1 MRLFDLRGKN
11 VLVSGASRGIGAA
24 IACGLA
30 DSGAAVAVAAR
41 SVEALGDLQKH
52 ISDAGGKAIVQE
64 LDVNAIGS
72 IPDAVRQVESRLGPV
87 DILFNVAGT
96 NIRKPIEEITEAE
109 FDQITVTNYKGAYF
123 LCQEVGRGMI
133 ERRRGKV
140 VNIGSLTTGCGVPKI
155 SAYAGSKGAIGQ
167 LTKGLAAE
175 WGRYNIQVNA
185 IAPGFIVTDLNRK
198 LWDDS
203 EMRDWV
209 HQLTPAG
216 RLGSPEDMV
225 GTAIFLA
232 APASDFMSGQ
242 VLYVDGGIM
251 ASIMWPL

>member
-140 VNIGSLTTGCGVPKI
+140 VNIGSLTTGFGVPKI

-175 WGRYNIQVNA
+175 WGRHNIQVNA